1 MVERV
6 FRREE
11 SNQDKVLG
19 KTDLDAMEKEISIDI
34 AELKRDMKRVSTAIN
49 EKFTAIMNNMNPD
62 NHREKSDAQT
72 LTLDIEDNIAVRRN
86 SSRYRKRSI
95 LNEASYLANR
105 LSRALSNSNILT
117 ADEKQSPNTQSP
129 KKREESSKKFIDLHI
144 IEILFIHMVQL

>member
-49 EKFTAIMNNMNPD
+49 EKFTDIMNNMNPD

-129 KKREESSKKFIDLHI
+129 KKREESSKKFWC
-144 IEILFIHMVQL
+144 F

>member
-1 MVERV
+1 
-6 FRREE
+6 
-11 SNQDKVLG
+11 
-19 KTDLDAMEKEISIDI
+19 
-34 AELKRDMKRVSTAIN
+34 MKRVSTAIN
-49 EKFTAIMNNMNPD
+49 EKFTDIMNNMNPD

-117 ADEKQSPNTQSP
+117 ADEKQSPNIQSP
-129 KKREESSKKFIDLHI
+129 KKREESSK
-144 IEILFIHMVQL
+144 

>member
-34 AELKRDMKRVSTAIN
+34 AELKRDVKRISTALN
-49 EKFTAIMNNMNPD
+49 EKCTDIINNINPER
-62 NHREKSDAQT
+62 HREKSDAQT

-117 ADEKQSPNTQSP
+117 ADEKQCDDCDGLRRACD
-129 KKREESSKKFIDLHI
+129 KKREESSKKFH
-144 IEILFIHMVQL
+144 

>member
-34 AELKRDMKRVSTAIN
+34 AELKRDMKRVITALN
-49 EKFTAIMNNMNPD
+49 EKCTDIINNINPD
-62 NHREKSDAQT
+62 KHTDKSDAQT

-117 ADEKQSPNTQSP
+117 ADEKQCDDCDGSRRACD
-129 KKREESSKKFIDLHI
+129 KKREESSKKCWYF
-144 IEILFIHMVQL
+144 